1 MTVFGI
7 QTNSH
12 PTTGRWPTIVAAM
25 AILHCLLALSTHG
38 QTGVQLNTPLLNQSS
53 AAPLSAPTMPPETIS
68 SPKPTPRFLIAPSIA
83 PSAAPASPALPKQKP
98 EFGTRQVIP
107 KTPSLAGPP
116 FSQQFIPNNNSAAEM
131 PGVPQPINPSG
142 NDSVV
147 LPVPNQ
153 SQVPNANGAPM
164 GISGN
169 VETIKERYENG
180 TIRIER
186 QVILDKDGNYVNHG
200 YWKFYLKNGKV
211 AGQAFFVNG
220 AKTGAWSRWVIATEA
235 PALAKKSFQNFKP
248 PFLSTFHYDNDQ
260 LSGPWRLTD
269 SGNRT
274 LCEIG
279 LKNGQRD
286 SKATW
291 FHANGTKSIE
301 MQYANGK
308 LHGPFRRWNPQGK
321 IIENREFAEGQEIGK
336 ITEFHRPE
344 IKKIEYGILAGEIQ
358 LLENDQPWEV
368 IFAIE
373 EKGGP
378 NIKHGPVKSWYSNGQ
393 LQLIGNFDHDSQKGD
408 FIWFFQN
415 GQKQDEGRILSN
427 VRQGAWSWWHPN
439 GMKASSGAYLDGAPS
454 GNWQW
459 WQNNGKL
466 SRSKDY
472 GDILP
477 TGGDPAQAGVMQNA
491 GFKNQ

>member
-1 MTVFGI
+1 MDK
-7 QTNSH
+7 
-12 PTTGRWPTIVAAM
+12 
-25 AILHCLLALSTHG
+25 
-38 QTGVQLNTPLLNQSS
+38 PLQ
-53 AAPLSAPTMPPETIS
+53 
-68 SPKPTPRFLIAPSIA
+68 
-83 PSAAPASPALPKQKP
+83 
-98 EFGTRQVIP
+98 
-107 KTPSLAGPP
+107 
-116 FSQQFIPNNNSAAEM
+116 
-131 PGVPQPINPSG
+131 
-142 NDSVV
+142 
-147 LPVPNQ
+147 
-153 SQVPNANGAPM
+153 
-164 GISGN
+164 
-169 VETIKERYENG
+169 
-180 TIRIER
+180 
-186 QVILDKDGNYVNHG
+186 
-200 YWKFYLKNGKV
+200 
-211 AGQAFFVNG
+211 
-220 AKTGAWSRWVIATEA
+220 
-235 PALAKKSFQNFKP
+235 
-248 PFLSTFHYDNDQ
+248 
-260 LSGPWRLTD
+260 
-269 SGNRT
+269 
-274 LCEIG
+274 
-279 LKNGQRD
+279 
-286 SKATW
+286 
-291 FHANGTKSIE
+291 
-301 MQYANGK
+301 
-308 LHGPFRRWNPQGK
+308 
-321 IIENREFAEGQEIGK
+321 ENREFAEGQEIGK

-415 GQKQDEGRILSN
+415 GQKQAEGRILSN